1 MNDQSDNES
10 IIENEVA
17 ETSTS
22 ESSNAKNDDM
32 DQKNEN

>member
-1 MNDQSDNES
+1 MNNKSDNENK
-10 IIENEVA
+10 IENEVA

-22 ESSNAKNDDM
+22 ESSNIKNDDM